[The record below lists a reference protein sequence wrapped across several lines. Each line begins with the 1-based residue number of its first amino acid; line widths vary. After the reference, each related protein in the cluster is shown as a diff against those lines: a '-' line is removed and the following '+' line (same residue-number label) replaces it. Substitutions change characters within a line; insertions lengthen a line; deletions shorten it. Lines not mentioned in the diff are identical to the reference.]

1 MVSSVFSRSVLVLA
15 AALLAPLL
23 LTQCKTS
30 VSSYKDVSYD
40 PAKLKT
46 PAGHGLERND
56 YPFDESGA
64 YRKDWVK
71 NNTGGRDRSAS
82 PQVESSTVAST
93 TTPSSTPSNTSTS
106 YPTYAEA
113 SAARAAEKSLG
124 SSLAADT
131 SAGTVATLAGAAG
144 ESATTGGG
152 VVLASA
158 GLEMTTPALTS
169 AAAAVP
175 APAPAPAA
183 PSYHKVSSGDTLF
196 ALAGKYDTSVSALK
210 RINGLS
216 GDNIRVGQSL
226 RIP

>member
-1 MVSSVFSRSVLVLA
+1 MVSSAFSRSVLVLA
-15 AALLAPLL
+15 AGLLAPLF

-46 PAGHGLERND
+46 PAGHGLDRND

-82 PQVESSTVAST
+82 PKVESSTVAST
-93 TTPSSTPSNTSTS
+93 TTPSSTPSNASTS

-113 SAARAAEKSLG
+113 SAARAAGASVG
-124 SSLAADT
+124 SSSTET
-131 SAGTVATLAGAAG
+131 SSGTDA
-144 ESATTGGG
+144 SPTGGG
-152 VVLASA
+152 VELASA
-158 GLEMTTPALTS
+158 GLETS
-169 AAAAVP
+169 P
-175 APAPAPAA
+175 APAPAPASAA

-196 ALAGKYDTSVSALK
+196 ALAGKYHTSVPELK
-210 RINGLS
+210 RVNGLS

-226 RIP
+226 RLP

>member
-1 MVSSVFSRSVLVLA
+1 MVSFAFSRSVVVLA
-15 AALLAPLL
+15 AGLLAPLF

-82 PQVESSTVAST
+82 PKVESSTVADT
-93 TTPSSTPSNTSTS
+93 ATPSGTPSNASTS

-113 SAARAAEKSLG
+113 SAARASGASVG
-124 SSLAADT
+124 SSSTET
-131 SAGTVATLAGAAG
+131 STGTVAASAGG
-144 ESATTGGG
+144 SGTPGTG
-152 VVLASA
+152 VELASA
-158 GLEMTTPALTS
+158 GLEPSVA
-169 AAAAVP
+169 P

-196 ALAGKYDTSVSALK
+196 ALAGRYNTSVPELK
-210 RINGLS
+210 RVNGLS
-216 GDNIRVGQSL
+216 GDSIRVGQSL
-226 RIP
+226 RLP